1 MSIFT
6 EGNNLLLMERISAA
20 AVKKIPKG
28 SPLHENQVF
37 VQRLDE

>member
-6 EGNNLLLMERISAA
+6 ESNNLLLVKRISAA

-28 SPLHENQVF
+28 SSLRENRVF